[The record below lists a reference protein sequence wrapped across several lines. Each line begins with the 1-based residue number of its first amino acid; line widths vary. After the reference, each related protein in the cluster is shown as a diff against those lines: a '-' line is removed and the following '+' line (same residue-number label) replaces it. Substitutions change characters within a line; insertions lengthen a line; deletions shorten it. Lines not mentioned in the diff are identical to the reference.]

1 VELSHTILGN
11 RLLGKVLGVSTFT
24 VLLCFASLIK
34 VPLFFT
40 PVPVTL
46 QTLVVLLAASFLGA
60 RLGLISVGLYLGM
73 GVLGVPLFAN
83 AGSGILYL
91 FGPTAGYLFGFLFAT
106 WLVAGL
112 LQLINRK
119 NFFLCYAVMMI
130 GLLSIYF
137 TGGMWLAIGYGW
149 DLTRIMYLGVLPFVV
164 GDMIKAFVAALV
176 SQKIK

>member
-1 VELSHTILGN
+1 MELSHPKVGS

-34 VPLFFT
+34 IPLFFT

-46 QTLVVLLAASFLGA
+46 QNFVVLLAASFLGA
-60 RLGLISVGLYLGM
+60 RLGLISVGSYLAM
-73 GVLGVPLFAN
+73 GIFGVPLFAN

-106 WLVAGL
+106 WLVATL
-112 LQLINRK
+112 LRSVDRK
-119 NFFLCYAVMMI
+119 NFFVCYAVMMI

-149 DLTRIMYLGVLPFVV
+149 DISRILYLGVLPFIA
-164 GDMIKAFVAALV
+164 GDIMKAFVATLIC
-176 SQKIK
+176 QKIK